1 MTDFIIM
8 ASGSNNMIIILIVGI
23 VALLLFGCKMGIKVI
38 CKVTGKEEESAD
50 TAPAQEPGTEGGI
63 PEQYPVVS
71 MTEALETI
79 ADMIVTDI
87 SKGTSDQI
95 SRRAMF
101 DLKADLFSNY
111 KSDMAEIAEYN
122 DMRLSPFEGEALA
135 LYSRLLLELAGINGI
150 ELAPAIESAFKS
162 NLFASSPPPGTVTA
176 SRARSMIIG

>member
-1 MTDFIIM
+1 M
-8 ASGSNNMIIILIVGI
+8 ASGSNTTIIILIVGV

-38 CKVTGKEEESAD
+38 CKVTGKEEEA
-50 TAPAQEPGTEGGI
+50 APVGEPGEEGGI
-63 PEQYPVVS
+63 PEQYPIVS

-87 SKGTSDQI
+87 SKGTSEQLG
-95 SRRAMF
+95 RRTMF
-101 DLKADLFSNY
+101 DLKADLFTNY

-122 DMRLSPFEGEALA
+122 EMRLSPFEGEALA

-150 ELAPAIESAFKS
+150 ELAPAVESAFKS
-162 NLFASSPPPGTVTA
+162 NLFASSPPPGTITA

>member
-1 MTDFIIM
+1 M
-8 ASGSNNMIIILIVGI
+8 ASGSNTTIIILIVGI

-38 CKVTGKEEESAD
+38 CKVTGKEEGGEEE
-50 TAPAQEPGTEGGI
+50 APVGVPGEEGGI
-63 PEQYPVVS
+63 PEQYPIVS

-87 SKGTSDQI
+87 SKGTSEQLG
-95 SRRAMF
+95 RRTMF
-101 DLKADLFSNY
+101 DLKADLFTNY

-122 DMRLSPFEGEALA
+122 EMRLQPFEGEALA

-150 ELAPAIESAFKS
+150 ELAPAVESAFKS
-162 NLFASSPPPGTVTA
+162 NLFASSPPPGTITA